1 MAMCIFFLFFFSFSL
16 FSISLSYCD
25 NCLDRATIL
34 SLQIYFSFFVF
45 FFFHLIYVIRRR
57 SVQCDRDWSVCAH
70 FEHGKGY
77 VTYQFAAVLDAP
89 KMCRECNVSARKL
102 SYFLRIH
109 EFAGSQFN
117 SIILCSQLNYCNW
130 QWWKWAERTL
140 YTIFLCW

>member
-1 MAMCIFFLFFFSFSL
+1 MSIIGICCGYVFFSLFFFSFSL

-34 SLQIYFSFFVF
+34 SLQIYIFFVF
-45 FFFHLIYVIRRR
+45 FISSNLCNQTQVSTMRSRLIGLCARVYAL
-57 SVQCDRDWSVCAH
+57 AH

-77 VTYQFAAVLDAP
+77 VTYQFAVLLDAP

-102 SYFLRIH
+102 SHFLRIH

-117 SIILCSQLNYCNW
+117 SLILCSQLNYCN
-130 QWWKWAERTL
+130 
-140 YTIFLCW
+140 CN